1 MTSEERYMRE
11 WVVVSGAARGG
22 VISKEELQ
30 DLQTMTGINVED
42 YLIKALTMNIELETR
57 LEEYRQ
63 LISRIE
69 KRYCT

>member
-1 MTSEERYMRE
+1 MTSEERHMRE
-11 WVVVSGAARGG
+11 WVAISGAAIGG
-22 VISKEELQ
+22 VISKEYIN
-30 DLQTMTGINVED
+30 DLKVMTGINVED